1 MTAHASEGTTV
12 AQRASLLHDRF
23 GGVSVVEIGRMVIRR
38 LEIRPLGI
46 MTLCTTE
53 RRVDLVVAH
62 QTVGHL
68 RHVGVGHMLRGI
80 DSPMARQAG
89 VRRIE
94 MSPDVTRI
102 RQVRFLVDRPGDYR
116 RDIPQPQML
125 HVAEVGKWRSAGCP
139 DRPARMTRLAIGSG
153 RQQVLSRRRTRSGSG
168 VTIGALL
175 LELQVQLMRKLLT
188 RKRADKEAQ

>member
-1 MTAHASEGTTV
+1 
-12 AQRASLLHDRF
+12 
-23 GGVSVVEIGRMVIRR
+23 
-38 LEIRPLGI
+38 
-46 MTLCTTE
+46 
-53 RRVDLVVAH
+53 
-62 QTVGHL
+62 
-68 RHVGVGHMLRGI
+68 
-80 DSPMARQAG
+80 MARQAG